1 MLGSEIY
8 NVWKNEKLEFF
19 NGMQR
24 RGGVGFV
31 VLVELERVT
40 AAGCEHGHVAQ

>member
-1 MLGSEIY
+1 MLGSKIY
-8 NVWKNEKLEFF
+8 YVCKNEKLKFTSEC
-19 NGMQR
+19 R

-40 AAGCEHGHVAQ
+40 EAGCEHGHVAQ